1 MKTAINIEIELDDK
15 YVEEWNENFKNFHAE
30 LYKSEEKGIQAL
42 KENPIENAIAT
53 EIEDYLDNS
62 VSGVLRSEAK
72 VIRTNSI

>member
-1 MKTAINIEIELDDK
+1 MKATINIEIELDDK
-15 YVEEWNENFKNFHAE
+15 YVEEWNERFKNYHAS

-72 VIRTNSI
+72 VIRTNS